1 MIEEDED
8 DFEWLLPSIHVKIKD
23 KELDNGKFYNE
34 KAVVKSVNG
43 FVGEIELLKSNV
55 KLNID

>member
-1 MIEEDED
+1 
-8 DFEWLLPSIHVKIKD
+8 VKIKD